1 MQFDP
6 IYNRCTTSGLLTATG
21 AETVHDTTVTIAFS
35 IEGKAYTKTAI
46 TDGATPTTDAV
57 TGSAFVALQ
66 GAGSSAGGKGC
77 AFVWCLDSSGNV
89 KVAQG
94 PVVDVDSTGA
104 FAPVGAPQLP
114 ALPSNLTPFAYS
126 ISKHYG
132 VSTTFTFGT
141 DNWNKSGHTH
151 AIQNV
156 HVLPRRP
163 QAS

>member
-6 IYNRCTTSGLLTATG
+6 IYNRCASSGLLTATG
-21 AETVHDTTVTIAFS
+21 AETVHDTTVTIAYC

-46 TDGATPTTDAV
+46 TDGTTPTTDAV

-66 GAGSSAGGKGC
+66 GDGSSAGGDGC
-77 AFVWCLDSSGNV
+77 AFVWCLNSSGTVKVVQGPVAAVDSSGNFT
-89 KVAQG
+89 A
-94 PVVDVDSTGA
+94 
-104 FAPVGAPQLP
+104 GAPQF
-114 ALPSNLTPFAYS
+114 PSIPSDLTPFAYS

-156 HVLPRRP
+156 HTLPRRP
-163 QAS
+163 QSS

>member
-6 IYNRCTTSGLLTATG
+6 IYNRATTSGLLTATG

-57 TGSAFVALQ
+57 TAAAFVALT
-66 GAGSSAGGKGC
+66 GAGSSAGGQGC
-77 AFVWCLDSSGNV
+77 AFVWCLNSSGTVKVVQGPVTTLDSSGNFV
-89 KVAQG
+89 
-94 PVVDVDSTGA
+94 P
-104 FAPVGAPQLP
+104 GAPQFP
-114 ALPSNLTPFAYS
+114 GIPSDLTPFAYS

-156 HVLPRRP
+156 HTLPRRP